1 MWKDVIGYSNLYQ
14 INELG
19 EIRSCKGNIKK
30 QNVINSGYLVVD
42 LYKNNIRHTL
52 LVHRLVAQVFI
63 PNPDN
68 LEVVNHIDGN
78 KLNNKASNLEWCD
91 YTSNLNH
98 ARKNNLRPK
107 EWQYQGKLT
116 KEEVLEIPK
125 LVEWG
130 LSKAEIARTL
140 GVNIGVIKHIFKG
153 DTYFDLGIDFSK
165 LKPKKKNKWEK
176 NKVLPEKYME
186 HLYSLKK

>member
-1 MWKDVIGYSNLYQ
+1 MWKDVIGYKDLYQ

-19 EIRSCKGNIKK
+19 EIRSCRGNIKK

-42 LYKNNIRHTL
+42 LYKNNVRHTL
-52 LVHRLVAQVFI
+52 LVHRLVAQVFV

-91 YTSNLNH
+91 YTNNLNH
-98 ARKNNLRPK
+98 ARKSNLRPK

-116 KEEVLEIPK
+116 KKEILEIPR
-125 LVEWG
+125 LVQWG
-130 LSKAEIARTL
+130 LSKIEIARTL
-140 GVNIGVIKHIFKG
+140 GVNIGIIKSIFDG
-153 DTYFDLGIDFSK
+153 NTYFDFGIDFTK
-165 LKPKKKNKWEK
+165 LHPRKKNRWEED
-176 NKVLPEKYME
+176 KVLPQKYLDY
-186 HLYSLKK
+186 LYSLKK